1 MQQPKDP
8 RKTIL
13 IFSAAALIFM
23 MVMNLFVMP
32 MITQPT
38 TVTYNEFLTMVE
50 EGKVSRVALDGT
62 GTAIEFLATD
72 DKGRKMVCTTGA
84 MKRSRPGADAAA
96 GQDRRR
102 RAGGFL

>member
-50 EGKVSRVALDGT
+50 EGKVSCKIRFDTL
-62 GTAIEFLATD
+62 
-72 DKGRKMVCTTGA
+72 RW
-84 MKRSRPGADAAA
+84 P
-96 GQDRRR
+96 
-102 RAGGFL
+102 

>member
-38 TVTYNEFLTMVE
+38 TVTYTSS
-50 EGKVSRVALDGT
+50 SRWW
-62 GTAIEFLATD
+62 
-72 DKGRKMVCTTGA
+72 
-84 MKRSRPGADAAA
+84 
-96 GQDRRR
+96 R
-102 RAGGFL
+102 RAR